1 MAVRSGGLHRS
12 LCPAFFSW
20 AISVTEIHT
29 ESGAAFPTDHV
40 HQTPARK
47 HAPPT
52 KDRATVHTI
61 RNVHDVDDGAR
72 VSPTCGDDMLCVSTH
87 DKQDPANGKRS
98 SVQECDHF
106 SPSARLGFLKHAHHG
121 PEPAIR
127 HGGRNDGL
135 HGEKPTESF
144 SSPCGMV
151 VGTRFRY
158 ARTHAHTQDERAAGR
173 TSHDQSMSAWTT
185 RSRSAPSP
193 CPAVPPTSTHPPP
206 PPTNKT

>member
-52 KDRATVHTI
+52 TDRATVQSI

-72 VSPTCGDDMLCVSTH
+72 ASPTCGDGMLCVSTH

-106 SPSARLGFLKHAHHG
+106 SPSVRPSGFPETCTPRPRIRDTTRRAKRRSPRRKAPRNPSRPRAAWSSVEGSGTHARMRTRRASVQRV
-121 PEPAIR
+121 EPATINR
-127 HGGRNDGL
+127 
-135 HGEKPTESF
+135 
-144 SSPCGMV
+144 
-151 VGTRFRY
+151 
-158 ARTHAHTQDERAAGR
+158 
-173 TSHDQSMSAWTT
+173 
-185 RSRSAPSP
+185 
-193 CPAVPPTSTHPPP
+193 
-206 PPTNKT
+206 

>member
-52 KDRATVHTI
+52 TDRATVQSI

-72 VSPTCGDDMLCVSTH
+72 ASPTCGDGMLCVSTH

-106 SPSARLGFLKHAHHG
+106 SPSVRPSGF
-121 PEPAIR
+121 PETCTPRPRIR
-127 HGGRNDGL
+127 DTTRRAKRWSATSVTKAPRN
-135 HGEKPTESF
+135 PSRPP
-144 SSPCGMV
+144 S
-151 VGTRFRY
+151 TRVTY
-158 ARTHAHTQDERAAGR
+158 ARTRSTAVQRDTEDTVGR
-173 TSHDQSMSAWTT
+173 
-185 RSRSAPSP
+185 
-193 CPAVPPTSTHPPP
+193 
-206 PPTNKT
+206 